1 MHAVDLIR
9 KTRDAVP
16 LTAEEMHF
24 LVQGAAERTIP
35 DDQLAAWLMAV
46 FLQGLSHEEL
56 HAFTTAMLRSGEVFD
71 PAPMGRVA
79 VDKHSTGGVGDKT
92 SFLVAPIAAAAGL
105 IVPMVS
111 GRGLGH
117 TGGTLDKLESIPGYR
132 TQLSLAE
139 MGRVLEQCGVSIV
152 GQTERLV
159 PADRVLYALRDHVGA
174 VESVDLICASIMSKK
189 LAASPNALVLDAKTG
204 SGAFLKSREESLHL
218 AALMVQIG
226 EAAGTRT
233 CALLTSMDQP
243 LGRMVGNWIEI
254 QEAVELL
261 RNQRHPL
268 NEDLRELS
276 LTLAG
281 WMLQLGGVSA
291 TPEAGYAH
299 SEQLLASGEAFA
311 VFQRMVRAQGGDTGV
326 LDRGADFHT
335 PKHRRTL
342 LANRDGHL
350 SSMNCEQVGLAVQR
364 LGAGRSMPGEPV
376 DAHAGI
382 ELHVKLGGYIRQG
395 EPLCTLF
402 AEDESEFEEP
412 ELMLRQAFI
421 LTDTPAAIPQLIQQ
435 IVTIDNAN
443 QFRRASRRMLGR
455 TTH

>member
-16 LTAEEMHF
+16 LNAEEMHF
-24 LVQGAAERTIP
+24 MVQGAAEHTIP

-46 FLQGLSHEEL
+46 FLQGLSKEEL
-56 HAFTTAMLRSGEVFD
+56 HALTAAMLQSGEVFD
-71 PAPMGRVA
+71 PTPMGRVA

-92 SFLVAPIAAAAGL
+92 SFVVAPIAAAAGL

-139 MGRVLEQCGVSIV
+139 MRQVLEGCGVSIV
-152 GQTERLV
+152 GQTEQLV
-159 PADRVLYALRDHVGA
+159 PADRVLYALRDHIGA
-174 VESVDLICASIMSKK
+174 VESADLICASIMSKK
-189 LAASPNALVLDAKTG
+189 LAAKPNALVLDAKTG
-204 SGAFLKSREESLHL
+204 SGSFLKSREACLHL

-281 WMLQLGGVSA
+281 WMLHLGGVSA

-299 SEQLLASGEAFA
+299 SEGLLASGAAFA
-311 VFQRMVRAQGGDTGV
+311 VFQRMVRAQGGDISV
-326 LDRGADFHT
+326 LDSGSRFHT
-335 PKHRRTL
+335 SETSAHLVGASGWLSVEHELRT
-342 LANRDGHL
+342 
-350 SSMNCEQVGLAVQR
+350 
-364 LGAGRSMPGEPV
+364 GRSGCSAPGGGSL
-376 DAHAGI
+376 HA
-382 ELHVKLGGYIRQG
+382 
-395 EPLCTLF
+395 
-402 AEDESEFEEP
+402 
-412 ELMLRQAFI
+412 
-421 LTDTPAAIPQLIQQ
+421 
-435 IVTIDNAN
+435 
-443 QFRRASRRMLGR
+443 RRAG
-455 TTH
+455 